1 MQVSLWMMTMS
12 DNGLTRSLLDQLN
25 ERVKKEPASS
35 SEDDSLLRGNM
46 KKRRGS
52 NLADP
57 PDVVKAKQAK
67 EEQPSKSGEQQQ
79 QQQQRSSLRSV
90 PSYVSMYNDRSIIQQ
105 RQNRPKLKLSDFH
118 IRRTLGTGSFGR
130 VHLVQSCVNARYY
143 AIKVLKKSEVVR
155 LKQGQRQQW
164 IHTTILS
171 TSHSIYSGPLEQ

>member
-1 MQVSLWMMTMS
+1 
-12 DNGLTRSLLDQLN
+12 
-25 ERVKKEPASS
+25 
-35 SEDDSLLRGNM
+35 M

-67 EEQPSKSGEQQQ
+67 EEPSKSGE
-79 QQQQRSSLRSV
+79 QQQRSSLRSV

-105 RQNRPKLKLSDFH
+105 RQNRPKLKLADFH

-155 LKQGQRQQW
+155 LKQGQQQ
-164 IHTTILS
+164 T
-171 TSHSIYSGPLEQ
+171 

>member
-1 MQVSLWMMTMS
+1 M
-12 DNGLTRSLLDQLN
+12 N
-25 ERVKKEPASS
+25 ERIKKEPVSS
-35 SEDDSLLRGNM
+35 SEEESLLRGNM

-67 EEQPSKSGEQQQ
+67 EEPSKSGE
-79 QQQQRSSLRSV
+79 QQQRSSLRSV

-105 RQNRPKLKLSDFH
+105 RQNRPKLKLADFH

-155 LKQGQRQQW
+155 LKQG
-164 IHTTILS
+164 
-171 TSHSIYSGPLEQ
+171 